1 MAMTWS
7 HVSSSNR
14 LSQIIHMVVA
24 TGFLRA
30 PNFQKPQCFNASQWP
45 KSVMWPRSNSRKRK
59 SLPLTEKNHNITLQ
73 GGMHSGVGK
82 RSGHF
87 CNSPQRGKP
96 CYLSLQR
103 KNSRFTGYR
112 DPPSEDI
119 TEISIPKVVPLKGK
133 KYLDSFKALVL
144 HGSNC
149 KNPLTYKDWLSMYYN

>member
-1 MAMTWS
+1 MITCVIIQQVIPDHSYGGGHRVPKSTKLPKATMLQCFPMTKVS
-7 HVSSSNR
+7 HVAK
-14 LSQIIHMVVA
+14 VK
-24 TGFLRA
+24 F
-30 PNFQKPQCFNASQWP
+30 KEE
-45 KSVMWPRSNSRKRK
+45 KE

-149 KNPLTYKDWLSMYYN
+149 KNPLTYKD

>member
-24 TGFLRA
+24 TGFLSL
-30 PNFQKPQCFNASQWP
+30 NASMLPNDQSQSCHQGQIQGWE
-45 KSVMWPRSNSRKRK
+45 
-59 SLPLTEKNHNITLQ
+59 SLPLSEKNYNIMLQ
-73 GGMHSGVGK
+73 RSIHSGIGK
-82 RSGHF
+82 RFGHF
-87 CNSPQRGKP
+87 LNSPQWGKP
-96 CYLSLQR
+96 CSLSSQK
-103 KNSRFTGYR
+103 KNSIFIGYR
-112 DPPSEDI
+112 DPTSEDI

-149 KNPLTYKDWLSMYYN
+149 KKPSNLQGLT